1 MSESK
6 DSGDGRGGSRA
17 PHLDVSEDKMYDSR
31 LRGDYGLHDLAH
43 SPSNQ
48 DQRKVTET
56 CKGYFFDS
64 LPILYV

>member
-6 DSGDGRGGSRA
+6 YSDGGGSRA

-31 LRGDYGLHDLAH
+31 LRGDYDLHDLAH

-48 DQRKVTET
+48 EQRQKVTEA
-56 CKGYFFDS
+56 CRRFADPSMICLS
-64 LPILYV
+64 L

>member
-6 DSGDGRGGSRA
+6 ESDGRGGNRA
-17 PHLDVSEDKMYDSR
+17 AHLDVSEDKMFDSR

-48 DQRKVTET
+48 DQRQKVTAA
-56 CKGYFFDS
+56 
-64 LPILYV
+64 

>member
-6 DSGDGRGGSRA
+6 DSDGRGGGRA

-48 DQRKVTET
+48 DQRQKVGATEASRRRAI
-56 CKGYFFDS
+56 F
-64 LPILYV
+64 